1 MTGEENTRVW
11 CTACS
16 LCSQCV
22 HSVFTLC
29 AHVCSCVLVC
39 ALVLVHYFSF
49 TNTPRVPLLSLGRLV
64 DTTFAPMLKSVR
76 CRSLL
81 DFRNKRMLFR
91 QSLKKAKKHSSRRF
105 GSLKVGVRR
114 AHIFEDSYH
123 QLRLHSAQEMRGK
136 LNIAFRGEEGID
148 AGGVTRE
155 WYLKLSQQIFNP
167 NYALFTQSAESTI
180 GPKTRQRPR
189 ACVCTQSHKT
199 TRQSPV
205 LAASQELKS
214 SVFRFLLPGVPAA
227 SSVAPRLREEEEE
240 EPSVRC
246 LFEGGSSS
254 SSSSPMVKPKPLA
267 LSSASSP
274 SGAGGSHWGRLE
286 RATLHSL
293 FQAPRPFMIL
303 ARRSA

>member
-1 MTGEENTRVW
+1 MREIMWR
-11 CTACS
+11 TASIDGRREHES
-16 LCSQCV
+16 LVYGVFTVRSQCV

-29 AHVCSCVLVC
+29 AHVCSWCVRVC

-49 TNTPRVPLLSLGRLV
+49 TYKPRVPLLSLCRLV

-167 NYALFTQSAESTI
+167 NYALFTQSAESTTFQPNPDSHVNPDHLLYLKFVGRFI
-180 GPKTRQRPR
+180 GKAIVDGHLLDAYVGERREKERKREREKERKRNTEAERE
-189 ACVCTQSHKT
+189 TQKET
-199 TRQSPV
+199 
-205 LAASQELKS
+205 
-214 SVFRFLLPGVPAA
+214 
-227 SSVAPRLREEEEE
+227 
-240 EPSVRC
+240 
-246 LFEGGSSS
+246 
-254 SSSSPMVKPKPLA
+254 
-267 LSSASSP
+267 
-274 SGAGGSHWGRLE
+274 
-286 RATLHSL
+286 
-293 FQAPRPFMIL
+293 
-303 ARRSA
+303 